1 MPSYDFVCRKC
12 NAEFDEVLSIAQRDT
27 AVHCPDCGASAKR
40 QISAPYFPGTGGD
53 AYDWSSE
60 NGGKGRR
67 ISQMDPDTKTPY
79 YARSRQ
85 QIHEDGKR
93 RGLKVI
99 NA

>member
-1 MPSYDFVCRKC
+1 MPTYDFECRKC
-12 NAEFDEVLSIAQRDT
+12 HTQFDEVLSISQRDK
-27 AVHCPDCGASAKR
+27 AVSCPDCGASAKR
-40 QISAPYFPGTGGD
+40 QVATPHFASNGGD
-53 AYDWSSE
+53 PYDWSKE

-93 RGLKVI
+93 RGLTVV

>member
-1 MPSYDFVCRKC
+1 MPNYAMLCTKC
-12 NAEFDEVLSIAQRDT
+12 KCTFDETLSMADRDT
-27 AVHCPDCGASAKR
+27 TVQCPDCGARAKR
-40 QISAPYFPGTGGD
+40 QVSAPYFPGTGGD
-53 AYDWSSE
+53 PFDWSSE

-67 ISQMDPDTKTPY
+67 ISQMDYDTKTPY

-85 QIHEDGKR
+85 QIHEDGKK